1 MSAPVDTGVSG
12 KHGEAVFTI
21 VFADADKTTAS
32 ASRRIPVEDKMLS
45 DFIGNGAAKLTV
57 SVEIADKDYGRGV
70 SVMASLSLTVDQDDT
85 MIETAFHYARSL
97 LLDEVKQ
104 TVPQLGEIYANIKR
118 K

>member
-1 MSAPVDTGVSG
+1 MSAPVNTGVQG
-12 KHGEAVFTI
+12 KHADAVLTV
-21 VFADADKTTAS
+21 VFADADKTTVS
-32 ASRRIPVEDKMLS
+32 ASKRVHVEDKMLS

-57 SVEIADKDYGRGV
+57 SMEIADKDYGRGV
-70 SVMASLSLTVDQDDT
+70 SVMASLTLTVDQDDT

-104 TVPQLGEIYANIKR
+104 TVPQLGSIYDGLKR

>member
-1 MSAPVDTGVSG
+1 MSAPADAGVHG
-12 KHGEAVFTI
+12 RHGEAVFTV
-21 VFADADKTTAS
+21 VFVDTDKTTSS
-32 ASRRIPVEDKMLS
+32 ATRRIPVEDKMLS

-70 SVMASLSLTVDQDDT
+70 SVMASLSLTVDQDDA

-104 TVPQLGEIYANIKR
+104 TVPQLGEIYANLKR